1 MLSRPESNFEGRK
14 EWSTVSVFS
23 LFSFFFF
30 FFVTIGK
37 LMGSRDSSVVTG
49 FTSKSRFCFW
59 GLEVSFDVR
68 LSLLVLTMFG
78 VNS

>member
-1 MLSRPESNFEGRK
+1 
-14 EWSTVSVFS
+14 
-23 LFSFFFF
+23 
-30 FFVTIGK
+30 
-37 LMGSRDSSVVTG
+37 MGSRDSSVVTG

-68 LSLLVLTMFG
+68 LSLLVLTRFG